1 MAYFH
6 IDRTRAY
13 VDGLGLSRA
22 LRSKPQKVLA
32 NAIPDDNS
40 FYSPSTHDR
49 VSAPA
54 ASTTARTPT

>member
-13 VDGLGLSRA
+13 ADSLGLSQP
-22 LRSKPQKVLA
+22 LRSKPQKVFA

-40 FYSPSTHDR
+40 FYSPTH
-49 VSAPA
+49 P
-54 ASTTARTPT
+54 